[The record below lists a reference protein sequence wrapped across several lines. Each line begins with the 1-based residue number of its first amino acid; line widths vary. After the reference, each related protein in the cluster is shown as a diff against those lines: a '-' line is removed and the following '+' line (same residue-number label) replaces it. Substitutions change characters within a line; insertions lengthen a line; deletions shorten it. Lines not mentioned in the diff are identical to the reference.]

1 MSLELI
7 GVIAAAISLGGVMLA
22 TTHGIRREVREE
34 FKAVRKEIKAS
45 SQESREEFKA
55 VREEIKASSQESR
68 EEFKAVRE
76 EIKASSQELR
86 KEIKASSQE
95 SREERNADVAQ
106 LRSEMQAGFAALRAE
121 MQAGFKEL
129 HLRISSLGDRVS
141 KVEGVIEG
149 LFWGARNQQPEKEKS
164 REGAA

>member
-7 GVIAAAISLGGVMLA
+7 GVIAAAVSLGGVMLA
-22 TTHGIRREVREE
+22 TTHGIRRELREE
-34 FKAVRKEIKAS
+34 I
-45 SQESREEFKA
+45 KA
-55 VREEIKASSQESR
+55 VREESKTSSLES
-68 EEFKAVRE
+68 RE
-76 EIKASSQELR
+76 EIKALR
-86 KEIKASSQE
+86 EEIKAA
-95 SREERNADVAQ
+95 REESKTDVAQ
-106 LRSEMQAGFAALRAE
+106 LRSEMHAGFAAIRDE
-121 MQAGFKEL
+121 MQTGFKEL